1 MKMKQKCLQNLRAC
15 IQLIMSLYYS
25 PLNLYFIAKIMVKK
39 IL

>member
-1 MKMKQKCLQNLRAC
+1 MKQKCSEVFAKLAC
-15 IQLIMSLYYS
+15 ILMSLYYS